1 MTNVIDTRTWISPV
15 HLEWGLPIGFW
26 KFKMTRFALPALFLM
41 FVTTVLV
48 VAGPPSE
55 YEENWPQW
63 RGPSGNGVAANSDPP
78 VEWSETEHVK
88 WKTAIPGRGSSSPII
103 WGDSVFITS
112 AVPAGV
118 EEPSEASSGRRRGRT
133 TTVKH
138 QFVVFAIRRQNG
150 EALWRTTVRT
160 ELPHEGTHATGTWAS
175 NSVVTDGQN
184 VYAYFGSRG
193 LYCLDMS
200 GSVEWERDFGEMNK
214 HNSFGEGSSPA
225 LHGDR
230 ILVQW
235 DHEGPS
241 YLFAL
246 DKRTG
251 EEIWKVPRDEGT
263 SWSTPK
269 VVEHDGIEQVLTSAS
284 GRVRSYDL
292 RDGSLIW
299 ECEGLG
305 RNVIPTPV
313 VIDDFAIVTSGHRQP
328 ALLAVRLD
336 QAKGNI
342 TGSEAIAWSLSRD
355 TPYTPSPL
363 LYEDYLYFLKRNS
376 GILFNLNA
384 KTGAAFYE
392 NQRLEGIGDVY
403 SSPVGVSGR
412 VYITDRD
419 GNTLVI
425 RHGPEFEILATNSLD
440 EGFDASAA
448 IVDDEIFLRGQKH
461 LYCISE

>member
-1 MTNVIDTRTWISPV
+1 M
-15 HLEWGLPIGFW
+15 E
-26 KFKMTRFALPALFLM
+26 
-41 FVTTVLV
+41 
-48 VAGPPSE
+48 
-55 YEENWPQW
+55 
-63 RGPSGNGVAANSDPP
+63 
-78 VEWSETEHVK
+78 
-88 WKTAIPGRGSSSPII
+88 
-103 WGDSVFITS
+103 GDI
-112 AVPAGV
+112 
-118 EEPSEASSGRRRGRT
+118 
-133 TTVKH
+133 
-138 QFVVFAIRRQNG
+138 
-150 EALWRTTVRT
+150 L
-160 ELPHEGTHATGTWAS
+160 
-175 NSVVTDGQN
+175 
-184 VYAYFGSRG
+184 
-193 LYCLDMS
+193 
-200 GSVEWERDFGEMNK
+200 WERDFGRMEKVM
-214 HNSFGEGSSPA
+214 SFGEGSSPA

-313 VIDDFAIVTSGHRQP
+313 VIDGFAIVTSGHRQP